1 MKLKNLKIYL
11 LIIFSIFLFNLNTQA
26 IDLNIQSPIPG
37 NFFKNAQLPGNK
49 KIIIQTILDAIDT
62 TSFSDTQFKNRFKT
76 DFMNMRNNLNET
88 NILDCATYI
97 YTINNEIY
105 QSMFIQFQK
114 PQPIPVFLRSKY
126 KPIVINIT
134 TSFPDDFFK
143 NIKVNNQKSTLK
155 ILKNFIPLN
164 DQSNLDL
171 FNTLITDEKNFYIEE
186 TIDFYDAKNKR
197 NQCVLIS
204 HGTSFHFFNFQSYL
218 PSKTLKASK

>member
-1 MKLKNLKIYL
+1 MKLKNLKVYL
-11 LIIFSIFLFNLNTQA
+11 LVILSFFLFNLNTHA
-26 IDLNIQSPIPG
+26 VNFNIPNPLPG
-37 NFFKNAQLPGNK
+37 IFFKNAQLPGNK

-62 TSFSDTQFKNRFKT
+62 TSFPDTQSKDRLKT
-76 DFMNMRNNLNET
+76 DFMNMRNNLNGT
-88 NILDCATYI
+88 NILDYATYI
-97 YTINNEIY
+97 DTINNEIS
-105 QSMFIQFQK
+105 QSMYIKFQK
-114 PQPIPVFLRSKY
+114 QQPIPVFLRSKY
-126 KPIVINIT
+126 EPIVINIT

-143 NIKVNNQKSTLK
+143 NIKVNNQKPTLK
-155 ILKNFIPLN
+155 ILKNSIPSN

-186 TIDFYDAKNKR
+186 TIDFDAKNKR